1 MHNKEI
7 YYISIK
13 PKKMK
18 MSSMH
23 NHLVTYVK
31 PQSQLAV
38 QCKCFVIVGVL
49 RVLPVV
55 PPVADRSG

>member
-1 MHNKEI
+1 
-7 YYISIK
+7 
-13 PKKMK
+13 
-18 MSSMH
+18 MH
-23 NHLVTYVK
+23 NHLVTLVK